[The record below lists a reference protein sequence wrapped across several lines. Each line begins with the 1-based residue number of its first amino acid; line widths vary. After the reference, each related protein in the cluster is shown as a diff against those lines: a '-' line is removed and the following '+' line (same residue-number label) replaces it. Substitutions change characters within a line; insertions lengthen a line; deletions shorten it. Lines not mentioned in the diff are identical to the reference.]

1 MNSPYSTTYTIVS
14 FMTYYSGFF
23 IESYEILTARESIA
37 SVRARTQAPP
47 EEEDYYES
55 VEDDVSL
62 LSVLI

>member
-1 MNSPYSTTYTIVS
+1 
-14 FMTYYSGFF
+14 MTYYSGFF